1 MYIKQINDE
10 ICEELNI
17 QQKNNI
23 VLENKEDST
32 HYRQKKKIW
41 VFDQTLLFLGA
52 SDVFS
57 LGETLAY
64 LTPRYGD
71 LASYWLTGLF
81 KH

>member
-32 HYRQKKKIW
+32 HYRQKKKYGFLIKLCCSW
-41 VFDQTLLFLGA
+41 EHLMFFRLEKHWLISRQGMVTLHPIG
-52 SDVFS
+52 
-57 LGETLAY
+57 
-64 LTPRYGD
+64 
-71 LASYWLTGLF
+71 
-81 KH
+81 

>member
-32 HYRQKKKIW
+32 HYRQKKNMG
-41 VFDQTLLFLGA
+41 F
-52 SDVFS
+52 
-57 LGETLAY
+57 
-64 LTPRYGD
+64 
-71 LASYWLTGLF
+71 
-81 KH
+81 